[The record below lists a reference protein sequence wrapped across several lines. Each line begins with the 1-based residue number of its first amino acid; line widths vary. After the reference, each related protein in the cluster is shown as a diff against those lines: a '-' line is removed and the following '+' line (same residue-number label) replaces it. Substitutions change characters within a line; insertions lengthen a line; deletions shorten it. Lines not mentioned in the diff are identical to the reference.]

1 MAAYGYPYQTMP
13 SVPLGAPIPQAAP
26 PPPLPSQAGAPYA
39 APVAYGIAGGAW
51 YALLIVLFIVILV
64 FGSIWWFGS
73 QFYC

>member
-13 SVPLGAPIPQAAP
+13 SVPLGAPIPQA
-26 PPPLPSQAGAPYA
+26 PPPLQSAPYA
-39 APVAYGIAGGAW
+39 APVGYGATGGAW